1 MGFVLRSK
9 GKFHSLTKEWRG
21 LSLSSGRHVLP
32 TSHRQGCCIGISSW
46 GEGGIHGGQAE
57 PCCTCSRSQCSVPPS
72 WIEVSYAKGLL
83 SRGLVAGTS
92 HQKLWSEVL
101 GLKPLHMA
109 PNDEWNSTKFKGKET
124 YKKVRLYYP
133 IIMFI
138 FWELLMSCASDSF
151 IPTSHSGTRISSD
164 MFKSPWMPL
173 LSRCSFQSLL
183 WVPS

>member
-46 GEGGIHGGQAE
+46 GEGGIHGGRAE

-101 GLKPLHMA
+101 GLKPLSLVVQWLRLHT
-109 PNDEWNSTKFKGKET
+109 PNAGGLGSTLAQK
-124 YKKVRLYYP
+124 
-133 IIMFI
+133 
-138 FWELLMSCASDSF
+138 
-151 IPTSHSGTRISSD
+151 TRFY
-164 MFKSPWMPL
+164 M
-173 LSRCSFQSLL
+173 Q
-183 WVPS
+183 